1 VAVMLMVALAVLTMT
16 LWEVR
21 KSAKSVAIIS
31 DRVAYI
37 TDIKAW
43 FDFLTIWKK
52 KKSPKE

>member
-1 VAVMLMVALAVLTMT
+1 MT

-43 FDFLTIWKK
+43 FDFLTRWRKR
-52 KKSPKE
+52 KEPRN